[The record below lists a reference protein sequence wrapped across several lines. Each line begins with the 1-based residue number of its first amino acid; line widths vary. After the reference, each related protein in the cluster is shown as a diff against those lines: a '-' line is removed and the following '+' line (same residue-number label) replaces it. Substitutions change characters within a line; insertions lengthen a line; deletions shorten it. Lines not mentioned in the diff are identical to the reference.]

1 MLLRMLVLSAA
12 CVALAS
18 SMFTASPSFSSSVG
32 KDFSRLDFASNA
44 MTGCALL
51 SPPARPSVK
60 TWATSWP
67 SVAPTSSSKELE
79 ARSSTLGHVH
89 PQQIRGS
96 GPKGWYD
103 MIWYDMIW
111 YDMIWYDMIWYMIW
125 YDMIWYDMI
134 RFDTIWYD
142 MIWYVKTLKLMKS
155 NEMSRSF
162 RIPSTASTATCND
175 WNPRKAVSLHHL
187 PTLGTALQCSPQNNT
202 RCDEMALPAN
212 PAPEVLRDKAAWPC
226 RRNSFE
232 DFWRCLPQHCAGCL
246 HKRKPSKLTC

>member
-1 MLLRMLVLSAA
+1 MVLLRGQAMLLRMLVLSAA
-12 CVALAS
+12 FVALAC
-18 SMFTASPSFSSSVG
+18 SMLTASPSFSNSVG
-32 KDFSRLDFASNA
+32 NDFSRLDFASKA
-44 MTGCALL
+44 ITGCALL

-67 SVAPTSSSKELE
+67 SVAPTSNSKELE
-79 ARSSTLGHVH
+79 ARSSTLGLVH
-89 PQQIRGS
+89 PQQIRES

-103 MIWYDMIW
+103 M
-111 YDMIWYDMIWYMIW
+111 
-125 YDMIWYDMI
+125 
-134 RFDTIWYD
+134 
-142 MIWYVKTLKLMKS
+142 
-155 NEMSRSF
+155 NEIKWNIKKF
-162 RIPSTASTATCND
+162 QNSTASTAKCND

-212 PAPEVLRDKAAWPC
+212 PAPEVLLDKAAWPC

-246 HKRKPSKLTC
+246 HKRKPSKLTW